1 MLEVEEYVTNS
12 VSDENTF
19 NKFVNELKNV
29 DYFFYTESDLSFI
42 NFIKVFNEK
51 ENFSLLAQVVIRFE
65 KNEFLQLTNRL
76 HPTGD
81 VLNTIPALDLINKQ
95 SYQ

>member
-1 MLEVEEYVTNS
+1 MFSQSHEILKQITNEINNLNSQIEIGVGGVHVTNS

-29 DYFFYTESDLSFI
+29 DYFFYTNLDLSFI

-65 KNEFLQLTNRL
+65 KKRIFAI
-76 HPTGD
+76 D
-81 VLNTIPALDLINKQ
+81 
-95 SYQ
+95 